1 MTQYSI
7 KKKDIFQETDEPE
20 ADYDLM
26 TVIIIRRGK
35 GTEKESIFDY
45 LNGVFSCDIDKIEKY
60 SRRVGGNI
68 SRGD

>member
-26 TVIIIRRGK
+26 TVIIIRREK
-35 GTEKESIFDY
+35 GTEKERYI
-45 LNGVFSCDIDKIEKY
+45 LKQKRATI
-60 SRRVGGNI
+60 
-68 SRGD
+68 